1 MKLSKAS
8 LGAIALVATPFAFG
22 LPAMAQSPA
31 TASNASTV
39 SVAPITKADVA
50 EAQQAWGEGIVTIG
64 KAFSDDG
71 DYTQAAKDHIERFYA
86 YGTHPVLFKP
96 TLAADDQF
104 RGDFDGALSY
114 FVGGS
119 IEEDKG
125 FAIAPYTNVRWENE
139 ATYIDADSA
148 MAMGNYYFTRTSGEE
163 VKVEYSFG
171 YVRDADGELKIVLH
185 HSSLPYAPE

>member
-1 MKLSKAS
+1 MTMIKSISKTA
-8 LGAIALVATPFAFG
+8 LIAAPLAIAF
-22 LPAMAQSPA
+22 PACAQAQAISSSA
-31 TASNASTV
+31 STASA
-39 SVAPITKADVA
+39 APITKADVA

-64 KAFSDDG
+64 KAFSEGD
-71 DYTQAAKDHIERFYA
+71 DYTEAAEEHIERFYA
-86 YGTHPVLFKP
+86 YGSHPVLFKP
-96 TLAADDQF
+96 TLAAEEQF

-119 IEEDKG
+119 IDEDNG
-125 FAIAPYTNVRWENE
+125 FAIAPYTDVRWENE
-139 ATYIDADSA
+139 ATFVDSDSA

-171 YVRDADGELKIVLH
+171 YVRDKEGDLKIVLH

>member
-1 MKLSKAS
+1 MIKSISKTA
-8 LGAIALVATPFAFG
+8 LIAAPLAIAF
-22 LPAMAQSPA
+22 PACAQAQAISSSA
-31 TASNASTV
+31 STASA
-39 SVAPITKADVA
+39 APITKADVA

-64 KAFSDDG
+64 KAFSEGD
-71 DYTQAAKDHIERFYA
+71 DYTEAAEEHIERFYA
-86 YGTHPVLFKP
+86 YGSHPVLFKP
-96 TLAADDQF
+96 TLAAEEQF

-119 IEEDKG
+119 IDEDNG
-125 FAIAPYTNVRWENE
+125 FAIAPYTDVRWENE
-139 ATYIDADSA
+139 ATFVDSDSA

-171 YVRDADGELKIVLH
+171 YVRDKEGDLKIVLH